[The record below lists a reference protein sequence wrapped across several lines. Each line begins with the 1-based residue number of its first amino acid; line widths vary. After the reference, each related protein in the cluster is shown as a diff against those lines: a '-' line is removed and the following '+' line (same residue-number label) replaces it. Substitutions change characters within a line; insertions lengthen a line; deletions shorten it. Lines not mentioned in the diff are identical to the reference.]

1 MKLVSWIVRRL
12 AYLVLVISTFSV
24 GAAYAAPKICNSTN
38 ITISVAIAWYGSAS
52 PGLHSSGWTT
62 LPPGGCKYPFPNDS
76 YNAHRYY
83 FAYNDAADLPDPARR
98 YELTRAWT
106 SDTYQGGQL
115 STGGWSFCTGGSGST
130 TGSIAFY
137 FADAAYGSCSPPNLR
152 RGFVHIDT
160 NGVAFSA
167 GEDPNADA
175 DVYLTWDNARLGNA
189 TW

>member
-1 MKLVSWIVRRL
+1 MKLVSWVVRWP
-12 AYLVLVISTFSV
+12 AYLILVISTFAV
-24 GAAYAAPKICNSTN
+24 GSAYAAPKICNQTN
-38 ITISVAIAWYGSAS
+38 IQISVAIAWYGSAS

-62 LPPGGCKYPFPNDS
+62 LPPGACKYPFPNDS

-83 FAYNDAADLPDPARR
+83 FAYNAGDMQHQ
-98 YELTRAWT
+98 ELSRTWT

-115 STGGWSFCTGGSGST
+115 NNMWMGGFCTGGNGSGY
-130 TGSIAFY
+130 TGSNAFY
-137 FADAAYGSCSPPNLR
+137 FADAGSCSPPNVR

-175 DVYLTWDNARLGNA
+175 DVYLTWDNARLGSA